1 MNESRLGDRLIAL
14 FLFGCV
20 AINPPLLAVFRTD
33 LLVAGIPFLFLY
45 IFGVWA
51 VLIAALALIV
61 ERRRRRERAAGA
73 PQGD

>member
-20 AINPPLLAVFRTD
+20 AINPPLLAVFRND